1 VLVTLPAASKSKRV
15 LWVPIDK
22 VSLLAT
28 SWLGNS
34 RLGVYRPRRKGILLH
49 ILGARVG
56 GGTHGYMLGV
66 CAL

>member
-1 VLVTLPAASKSKRV
+1 VLVTLPAESKRV
-15 LWVPIDK
+15 LWVPID
-22 VSLLAT
+22 SLLAR
-28 SWLGNS
+28 SWLGNP

-66 CAL
+66 CAH